1 MIRDSRLERIG
12 KLIYQTWDERPDPP
26 VWAKGGLK
34 ALGYEV
40 AEEIIDLQFQAA
52 YAITQGRAAGK
63 NQYNPT
69 EMQSVE
75 SLGFKFIYS
84 PGGFVV

>member
-40 AEEIIDLQFQAA
+40 AEEIIDLQSSCLRNNSRKSCRKES
-52 YAITQGRAAGK
+52 I
-63 NQYNPT
+63 
-69 EMQSVE
+69 QSN
-75 SLGFKFIYS
+75 
-84 PGGFVV
+84 